1 MDGCHLKGEAA
12 LSPAICL
19 YHYPSQ
25 FNSPDMPSSKIKSIE
40 IGHQRRQRLI
50 GIALMCGAVA
60 LFAVLDTVAK
70 YLNAKVDPLEI
81 AWARYSSAFL
91 LTLIVSN
98 PFTHPALVR
107 TKRPVLQLVRGVLLV
122 ASTALNFVA
131 LRWLQL
137 DEALSIIFTFPFIV
151 AIASGPMLG
160 EWLGW
165 RRWTAIC
172 VGFGG
177 VLLITRPGFGGMHP
191 AALFSLAATVSYGFY
206 AVITRIVSRVDSNQT
221 SLFYSNFIGAL
232 VMLPVI
238 PFVWTTPSSWAIA
251 LMLVGIGVLGSA
263 GHFLLIAGHRIA
275 PAAVL
280 SPFVYTQLIWVVILG
295 YLVFDHVPNG
305 WTMAGAAIVISS
317 GLYLLYR
324 ERKLGKTTTSE
335 GVVEG
340 PLE

>member
-1 MDGCHLKGEAA
+1 
-12 LSPAICL
+12 
-19 YHYPSQ
+19 
-25 FNSPDMPSSKIKSIE
+25 MPSTNSIA
-40 IGHQRRQRLI
+40 IDRVQQRRQRLT

-60 LFAVLDTVAK
+60 LFACLDTTAK
-70 YLNAKVDPLEI
+70 YLNTQMDSMEI
-81 AWARYSSAFL
+81 AWARYTSAFV

-98 PFTHPALVR
+98 PFTHAGLLR
-107 TKRPVLQLVRGVLLV
+107 TKRPALQITRSVLLV
-122 ASTALNFVA
+122 GSTALNFLA

-137 DEALSIIFTFPFIV
+137 DEALSIVFTFPFIV

-191 AALFSLAATVSYGFY
+191 AALLSLTATIFYGFY

-221 SLFYSNFIGAL
+221 SLFYANFIGAL

-238 PFVWTTPSSWAIA
+238 PFVWSAPENWLIA
-251 LMLVGIGVLGSA
+251 LMLVGTGVLGSV
-263 GHFLLIAGHRIA
+263 GHFLLISGHRLA

-280 SPFVYTQLIWVVILG
+280 SPFIYTQLIWVVILG
-295 YLVFDHVPNG
+295 YLVFDHVPNS
-305 WTMAGAAIVISS
+305 WTMAGAAIVIGS

>member
-1 MDGCHLKGEAA
+1 
-12 LSPAICL
+12 
-19 YHYPSQ
+19 
-25 FNSPDMPSSKIKSIE
+25 MPNTTTRATE
-40 IGHQRRQRLI
+40 IAHQRRQRLI
-50 GIALMCGAVA
+50 GIALMCAAVA
-60 LFAVLDTVAK
+60 LFAVLDTIAK
-70 YLNAKVDPLEI
+70 YLNTQMDSLQI
-81 AWARYSSAFL
+81 AWARYTSAFV

-98 PFTHPALVR
+98 PLTHRDLLRSASPKLQIVR
-107 TKRPVLQLVRGVLLV
+107 SLLLV
-122 ASTALNFVA
+122 ASTVLNFLA

-165 RRWTAIC
+165 RRWCAIC
-172 VGFGG
+172 FGFGG

-191 AALFSLAATVSYGFY
+191 AALLSLAATVCYGLY

-221 SLFYSNFIGAL
+221 SLFYANCIGAL

-238 PFVWTTPSSWAIA
+238 PFVWQAPANWVIA
-251 LMLVGIGVLGSA
+251 LMLVAIGVFGSA
-263 GHFLLIAGHRIA
+263 GHFCLIAGHRLA

-295 YLVFDHVPNG
+295 YLVFDHVPNH
-305 WTMAGAAIVISS
+305 WTMAGAAMVVGS

-324 ERKLGKTTTSE
+324 ERQVGKATTSE
-335 GVVEG
+335 AVIE
-340 PLE
+340 

>member
-1 MDGCHLKGEAA
+1 M
-12 LSPAICL
+12 PAR
-19 YHYPSQ
+19 
-25 FNSPDMPSSKIKSIE
+25 KIKLSE
-40 IGHQRRQRLI
+40 IAHQRRQRLI

-60 LFAVLDTVAK
+60 LFAVLDTTAK
-70 YLNAKVDPLEI
+70 YLNAQMDAMQI
-81 AWARYSSAFL
+81 TWARYTSAFV

-98 PFTHPALVR
+98 PLTHTDLLR
-107 TKRPVLQLVRGVLLV
+107 TKSPKLQIVRSLLLV
-122 ASTALNFVA
+122 ASSALNFLA

-151 AIASGPMLG
+151 AIISGPMLG

-165 RRWTAIC
+165 RRWSAIC
-172 VGFGG
+172 CGFGG

-191 AALFSLAATVSYGFY
+191 AALISLAATFCYGFY

-221 SLFYSNFIGAL
+221 SLFYANFIGAL

-238 PFVWTTPSSWAIA
+238 PFVWQAPANWVVA
-251 LMLVGIGVLGSA
+251 LMLIGTGVLGSL
-263 GHFLLIAGHRIA
+263 GHFFLISGHKLA

-295 YLVFDHVPNG
+295 YLVFDHVPNQ
-305 WTMAGAAIVISS
+305 WTMAGAAIVIGS

-324 ERKLGKTTTSE
+324 ERKVGKTTTSE
-335 GVVEG
+335 AVIE
-340 PLE
+340 

>member
-1 MDGCHLKGEAA
+1 MPLQSTH
-12 LSPAICL
+12 PA
-19 YHYPSQ
+19 
-25 FNSPDMPSSKIKSIE
+25 
-40 IGHQRRQRLI
+40 HQRRQRLT

-60 LFAVLDTVAK
+60 LFACLDTTAK
-70 YLNAKVDPLEI
+70 YLNTHMDAMQI
-81 AWARYSSAFL
+81 TWARYTSAL
-91 LTLIVSN
+91 VLTLIVSN
-98 PFTHPALVR
+98 PLTHTDLLRTRRLKLQIVR
-107 TKRPVLQLVRGVLLV
+107 SVLLV
-122 ASTALNFVA
+122 ASSALNFVA

-151 AIASGPMLG
+151 AIVSGPMLG
-160 EWLGW
+160 EWIGW
-165 RRWTAIC
+165 RRWSAIC
-172 VGFGG
+172 GGFGG

-191 AALFSLAATVSYGFY
+191 AAFITLAATICYGFY

-221 SLFYSNFIGAL
+221 SLFYANFIGAL

-238 PFVWTTPSSWAIA
+238 PFVWTTPENWAIA
-251 LMLVGIGVLGSA
+251 LMMVGIGVLGSA

-335 GVVEG
+335 GVVE
-340 PLE
+340 